1 VETEEDRNEVRGSYL
16 AVRVTSGHGLVEW
29 WQGEQI
35 IDQRAKGNSNDFD
48 CWRDE
53 LMDEQRGDR

>member
-1 VETEEDRNEVRGSYL
+1 MRDTL
-16 AVRVTSGHGLVEW
+16 
-29 WQGEQI
+29 I